1 MRPGRKK
8 MDTET
13 MTHLILKILLALKMA
28 PKNKDLQEIYD
39 QVFSDAMRYADQF
52 NIQMVAATYIAIA
65 MRLYKTSLSSE
76 EYNMMVRTIMETEVE
91 PYDPNKKG
99 TVH

>member
-1 MRPGRKK
+1 
-8 MDTET
+8 
-13 MTHLILKILLALKMA
+13 MA
-28 PKNKDLQEIYD
+28 PKNKDLQEIYN

-91 PYDPNKKG
+91 PYDKNGEG

>member
-1 MRPGRKK
+1 
-8 MDTET
+8 

-28 PKNKDLQEIYD
+28 PKDKDLQTLYNRI
-39 QVFSDAMRYADQF
+39 FTDAMKYADQF

-65 MRLYKTSLSSE
+65 MRLYKTSLTPQ
-76 EYNMMVRTIMETEVE
+76 EYDMMVRTIMETEVE
-91 PYDPNKKG
+91 PYNKNGKD

>member
-1 MRPGRKK
+1 MI
-8 MDTET
+8 
-13 MTHLILKILLALKMA
+13 HLILKILLALKMA
-28 PKNKDLQEIYD
+28 PKDNDLQEIYNRI
-39 QVFSDAMRYADQF
+39 FGDAMKYTDQF

-65 MRLYKTSLSSE
+65 MRLYKTSLNSE
-76 EYNMMVRTIMETEVE
+76 EYNMMIRTIMETEVE

>member
-1 MRPGRKK
+1 
-8 MDTET
+8 
-13 MTHLILKILLALKMA
+13 MA

-39 QVFSDAMRYADQF
+39 QVFSDAMRYAEQF

-65 MRLYKTSLSSE
+65 MRLYKPSLSSE

-91 PYDPNKKG
+91 PYDKNGKG
-99 TVH
+99 TLH

>member
-1 MRPGRKK
+1 
-8 MDTET
+8 
-13 MTHLILKILLALKMA
+13 MA

-91 PYDPNKKG
+91 PYDKNGKG